1 MPTATVVHIYDPR
14 PTVTV
19 VAFNIQE
26 KESER
31 ISKVEIKTESKQKKC
46 SLNRNGLCLL
56 SGLQVTS
63 LMS

>member
-1 MPTATVVHIYDPR
+1 MGGAMPTATVVHIYNPR

-31 ISKVEIKTESKQKKC
+31 ISKVEIKTESKQTKNVASIGMGYACFPDYK
-46 SLNRNGLCLL
+46 
-56 SGLQVTS
+56 
-63 LMS
+63 